1 MIVVKV
7 PVEEH
12 RGERAHL
19 SYDSCLYL
27 WQVRR
32 GAPEYCA
39 SARDSMAG
47 VHARGG
53 RGMGVYV
60 SPGESLASHMHADM
74 EEVFY
79 FLDGAGM
86 MQIEGKFS
94 QSHVVTG

>member
-1 MIVVKV
+1 
-7 PVEEH
+7 
-12 RGERAHL
+12 
-19 SYDSCLYL
+19 
-27 WQVRR
+27 
-32 GAPEYCA
+32 
-39 SARDSMAG
+39 
-47 VHARGG
+47 
-53 RGMGVYV
+53 MGVYV